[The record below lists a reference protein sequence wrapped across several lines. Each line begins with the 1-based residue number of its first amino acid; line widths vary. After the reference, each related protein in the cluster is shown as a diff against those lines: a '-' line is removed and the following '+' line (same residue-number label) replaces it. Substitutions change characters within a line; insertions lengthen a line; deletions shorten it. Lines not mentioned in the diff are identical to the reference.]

1 MALVTRHVCMCVVVL
16 HKLDRGQGWGLG
28 LYHMLLSKH
37 VWLPWYLDE
46 GCGMLSCLCV
56 ATCLC
61 VCVLDCVGLS

>member
-56 ATCLC
+56 AT
-61 VCVLDCVGLS
+61 